1 MLNETKVGYW
11 KAYNSNRVAT
21 KRQFMIE
28 QINRSQELPPSLSN
42 NHLIFKSLYMWNM
55 LLYQNIRMKI
65 SFYAIEMSFYTT
77 FTLLR
82 LQICIKKPF
91 KFASSFQVFE
101 IHR

>member
-11 KAYNSNRVAT
+11 KDYNSNRVAT

-42 NHLIFKSLYMWNM
+42 NRLIFKSLYMWNM
-55 LLYQNIRMKI
+55 PLYQNIRMKI

-77 FTLLR
+77 STLLR
-82 LQICIKKPF
+82 LQICIKKTF

-101 IHR
+101 IYR